1 MLPGSPGAGGQKNSS
16 RMEWV
21 GECSSRMVGRRGVL
35 QQDGGGVLQQDG
47 GAEGSA
53 PAGWGRVVL
62 PRGGYPERSW
72 SNSSGR
78 SKGQGR
84 GSGGW
89 LTCSALGY
97 PG

>member
-62 PRGGYPERSW
+62 PRGGYPERSCQLCAD
-72 SNSSGR
+72 NSKSKTGGR
-78 SKGQGR
+78 T
-84 GSGGW
+84 
-89 LTCSALGY
+89 LLE
-97 PG
+97 